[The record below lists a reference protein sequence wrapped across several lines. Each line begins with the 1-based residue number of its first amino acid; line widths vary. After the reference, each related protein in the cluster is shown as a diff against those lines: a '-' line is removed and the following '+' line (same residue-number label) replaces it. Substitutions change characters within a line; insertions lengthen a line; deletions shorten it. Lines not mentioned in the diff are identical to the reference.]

1 MYKDNKQSKNYRY
14 ERKIVVTSFNE
25 QEIEMLVKQHPSL
38 LKPGTSIKFNRISK
52 NEFFKLE
59 SKNYE

>member
-38 LKPGTSIKFNRISK
+38 LKQKYPSSTKAI
-52 NEFFKLE
+52 LM
-59 SKNYE
+59 